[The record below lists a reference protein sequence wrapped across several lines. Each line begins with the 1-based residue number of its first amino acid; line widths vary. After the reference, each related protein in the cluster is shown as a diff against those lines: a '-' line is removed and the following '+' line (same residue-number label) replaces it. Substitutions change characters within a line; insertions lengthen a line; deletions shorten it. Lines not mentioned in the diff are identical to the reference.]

1 MRTLHFESSQTQK
14 EKRPAF
20 RPDASRK
27 FVRTIA
33 YAVRTV
39 DGSTF
44 TPGPIVEVTAM
55 RWM

>member
-20 RPDASRK
+20 RPGAYRK